1 MSIKRRMQFEEQYQM
16 MQNFVTQLLDEFPV
30 VEGSAWRHYLE
41 LLQERNLGIMQGLS
55 ELE

>member
-1 MSIKRRMQFEEQYQM
+1 MQFEEQYQM

-30 VEGSAWRHYLE
+30 AEGSAWPHYLE